1 MSHFSILW
9 RTLLM
14 IFVCLYASKGIT
26 GSLEAVV
33 QESLSTNP
41 QVRFSFSALKS
52 AYYQDKSSIA
62 GFLPTL
68 RLSGDYGREYT
79 DNDQRSSTD
88 MTRRQARLQLRQ
100 PLYRGGQSAAE
111 SSRTRATFMSASY
124 RVKEASENFGLEIVE
139 NYLNVLKAKELVLLA
154 QENLDMH
161 YNIKQKVDD
170 RHEQGV
176 GDKADIAQINGRISR
191 AEANLN
197 NARNELMD
205 TRSRYISLVG
215 SLSISMNKPQAD
227 KSYIPD
233 SRSQAQSVALAN
245 NPTILL
251 STFDV
256 KAAQAQYKSRK
267 SGYYP
272 QVDLVID
279 GGQKKNVSGFNGEE
293 EDASAVVELNWNLFN
308 GTRDVNEAK
317 AYYYKVEEA
326 QMISNN
332 ARRQVMERID
342 LIWGG
347 YLRDQRNIEVLREY
361 VVSAKQAETL
371 YNSQFQVNRR
381 SLLDLLDSSNE
392 LFEARKSYL
401 DTEYSLL
408 TDQYRLMHIQGFLL
422 ESMRINIEKTIKEEV
437 ER

>member
-1 MSHFSILW
+1 M
-9 RTLLM
+9 
-14 IFVCLYASKGIT
+14 
-26 GSLEAVV
+26 
-33 QESLSTNP
+33 
-41 QVRFSFSALKS
+41 
-52 AYYQDKSSIA
+52 
-62 GFLPTL
+62 
-68 RLSGDYGREYT
+68 
-79 DNDQRSSTD
+79 
-88 MTRRQARLQLRQ
+88 
-100 PLYRGGQSAAE
+100 
-111 SSRTRATFMSASY
+111 
-124 RVKEASENFGLEIVE
+124 
-139 NYLNVLKAKELVLLA
+139 
-154 QENLDMH
+154 
-161 YNIKQKVDD
+161 
-170 RHEQGV
+170 
-176 GDKADIAQINGRISR
+176 
-191 AEANLN
+191 
-197 NARNELMD
+197 
-205 TRSRYISLVG
+205 
-215 SLSISMNKPQAD
+215 
-227 KSYIPD
+227 
-233 SRSQAQSVALAN
+233 
-245 NPTILL
+245 
-251 STFDV
+251 
-256 KAAQAQYKSRK
+256 
-267 SGYYP
+267 
-272 QVDLVID
+272 
-279 GGQKKNVSGFNGEE
+279 SGFNGEE